1 MLQIRDFI
9 EEDRQAYLEMARDFY
24 SSDASLFE
32 LEEQKLED
40 TFNIG
45 VKGSPLMRGL
55 TLCEQEKP
63 VGYALLA
70 FYWSCEAGGGAVFH
84 SAVPRQR
91 LWSSVFS
98 VVVCRVSAGETF
110 SSGGLSIQSKGKK
123 AV

>member
-70 FYWSCEAGGGAVFH
+70 FYWSCEA
-84 SAVPRQR
+84 VPATRQ
-91 LWSSVFS
+91 
-98 VVVCRVSAGETF
+98 
-110 SSGGLSIQSKGKK
+110 
-123 AV
+123 

>member
-1 MLQIRDFI
+1 MLQIRDFK

-70 FYWSCEAGGGAVFH
+70 FYWSCEAG
-84 SAVPRQR
+84 
-91 LWSSVFS
+91 
-98 VVVCRVSAGETF
+98 
-110 SSGGLSIQSKGKK
+110 
-123 AV
+123 

>member
-45 VKGSPLMRGL
+45 A
-55 TLCEQEKP
+55 
-63 VGYALLA
+63 AL
-70 FYWSCEAGGGAVFH
+70 
-84 SAVPRQR
+84 
-91 LWSSVFS
+91 
-98 VVVCRVSAGETF
+98 
-110 SSGGLSIQSKGKK
+110 
-123 AV
+123 

>member
-70 FYWSCEAGGGAVFH
+70 FYWSCEAGGGTVFH
-84 SAVPRQR
+84 PAVPWQR